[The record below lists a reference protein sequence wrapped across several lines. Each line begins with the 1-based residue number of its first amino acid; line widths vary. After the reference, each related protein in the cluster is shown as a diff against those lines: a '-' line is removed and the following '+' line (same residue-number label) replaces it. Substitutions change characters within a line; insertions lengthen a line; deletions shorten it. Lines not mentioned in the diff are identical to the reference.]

1 MRDGVPLPG
10 STPATVLSQL
20 AHRVFGPL
28 RPDRVRVMLDFHGL
42 AGRPATS
49 AAAVAERHHIH
60 PATVANWAK
69 SLAAAGA
76 RLPLTDELTA
86 RVSRPSALGE
96 DHLGRTRIAGSLG
109 VPSPDRP
116 VPLARPASSGSSQAD
131 RRVAGIA
138 VRVLVA
144 AGPQTLSTLQAAIA
158 RSRRDRPRPTPT
170 DASLTAAL
178 RMLGAALDETGY
190 WRAPAGRAVAVR
202 DQALRREVIDR
213 TITRTAMISALVR
226 AGYTYSYA
234 DGRAINTHPL
244 IHRVAPNSY
253 RLIDKHPEPRRSA

>member
-10 STPATVLSQL
+10 STPAAVLSQL

-49 AAAVAERHHIH
+49 AAAVAKRHHLH
-60 PATVANWAK
+60 PATVTNWAK
-69 SLAAAGA
+69 ALAAAGA

-86 RVSRPSALGE
+86 RVSRPSTLGE
-96 DHLGRTRIAGSLG
+96 DHLGRTRIARSLG
-109 VPSPDRP
+109 LPPPDRP
-116 VPLARPASSGSSQAD
+116 VPPARPAPSGSSQAD
-131 RRVAGIA
+131 RRAAGIA
-138 VRVLVA
+138 VRVLAA

-170 DASLTAAL
+170 DAGLTAAL
-178 RMLGAALDETGY
+178 RTLGAAPDETGL
-190 WRAPAGRAVAVR
+190 WRAPPDRVVSVR
-202 DQALRREVIDR
+202 DRALRREVADR
-213 TITRTAMISALVR
+213 TVTRTAMIAALVR

-253 RLIDKHPEPRRSA
+253 RLIDEHPEPRRSV

>member
-10 STPATVLSQL
+10 STPAAVLSQL

-69 SLAAAGA
+69 TLAAAGA
-76 RLPLTDELTA
+76 RLPLTEELTA
-86 RVSRPSALGE
+86 QVARRSIIGE
-96 DHLGRTRIAGSLG
+96 DHLGRTRIAKSLG
-109 VPSPDRP
+109 VPPPDRP
-116 VPLARPASSGSSQAD
+116 VPAARPVRSGSSQTD

-138 VRVLVA
+138 ARVLA
-144 AGPQTLSTLQAAIA
+144 ATGPQTVETLQAAIA
-158 RSRRDRPRPTPT
+158 RSCRDRPRPAPT
-170 DASLTAAL
+170 DANLTAAL
-178 RMLGAALDETGY
+178 RALGAVPDETGR
-190 WRAPAGRAVAVR
+190 WRPPAGRAVADR
-202 DQALRREVIDR
+202 DRALRREVAGH
-213 TITRTAMISALVR
+213 TVTRTGMIAALVR

-244 IHRVAPNSY
+244 IQRVAPNSY
-253 RLIDKHPEPRRSA
+253 RLIDEHP